1 MVLAT
6 AALAIIAIAI
16 SSRSGY
22 IPNRDDIALSQTP
35 SELDVYYDLM
45 GELYESERI
54 TAEEY
59 GELYEAY
66 QTRYNDLISE
76 DSEEDYEGTD

>member
-1 MVLAT
+1 MVLVG

-35 SELDVYYDLM
+35 TELDVYYDLM
-45 GELYESERI
+45 GELYESGQI
-54 TAEEY
+54 TEETY
-59 GELYEAY
+59 GELYGAY

-76 DSEEDYEGTD
+76 ESEEDDEGTE